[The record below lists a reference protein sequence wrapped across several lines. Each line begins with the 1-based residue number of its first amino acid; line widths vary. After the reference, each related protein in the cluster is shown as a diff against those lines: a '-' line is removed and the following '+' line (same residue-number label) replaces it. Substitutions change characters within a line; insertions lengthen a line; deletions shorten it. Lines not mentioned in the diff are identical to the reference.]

1 MGRATLVL
9 NSPKAREKAANWIR
23 QAPFGTRLEFK
34 ASRRTIPQN
43 DLMWALLT
51 DLSVQVTWH
60 GVKLSPADWKLM
72 MLSGL
77 KKELRIVPN
86 LDGDGFVNLG
96 NSSSDLSKSEM
107 TDLIEL
113 ILHFGAERG
122 VKFHD
127 DKKPKPSDEELEEEE
142 AT

>member
-23 QAPFGTRLEFK
+23 QAPFGTRVEFK
-34 ASRRTIPQN
+34 ASKRSIPQN
-43 DLMWALLT
+43 SLLWVLLT
-51 DLSVQVTWH
+51 DLSQQVLWH
-60 GVKLSPADWKLM
+60 GVRLTPQDYKLL

-96 NSSSDLSKSEM
+96 SSSSDLSKSEM

-127 DKKPKPSDEELEEEE
+127 DKKPKPSDGELEEEE

>member
-1 MGRATLVL
+1 MGRALLVL
-9 NSPKAREKAANWIR
+9 NGPRDREKAQDWIR
-23 QAPFGTRLEFK
+23 RAPSGTRVEFK
-34 ASRRTIPQN
+34 ASKRSVPQN
-43 DLMWALLT
+43 SLMWSLLT
-51 DLSVQVTWH
+51 DLSQQVLWH
-60 GVKLSPADWKLM
+60 GVKLTPQDYKLL

-86 LDGDGFVNLG
+86 ITGDGFVNLG
-96 NSSSDLSKSEM
+96 ASSSDLSKSEM

-127 DKKPKPSDEELEEEE
+127 ERQED
-142 AT
+142 AA